1 MVIEPRSLAR
11 KSQRPPSAGTER
23 RASTA
28 LRSVGLRPLARRW
41 IAFGSVGALGFGVQ
55 FTTLV
60 LLTGWLEANYLLA
73 TAIAVEL
80 AILHNFFW
88 HQHWTWSDRAA
99 GGAARLADRLLRFNA
114 GTAVT
119 SIGGNLV
126 LMSVLVSRF
135 EIHYAIANVLAVLSL
150 SIANFLLCDRLVF
163 KPGLLNGWRSER
175 V

>member
-11 KSQRPPSAGTER
+11 I
-23 RASTA
+23 
-28 LRSVGLRPLARRW
+28 ARRW

-80 AILHNFFW
+80 AIVHNFFW
-88 HQHWTWSDRAA
+88 HQHWTWSDRGAGVAA
-99 GGAARLADRLLRFNA
+99 SLADRLLRFNA

-126 LMSVLVSRF
+126 LMWVLVSRF